1 MTYATVCVVYVSYL
15 NTSNNLQNLST
26 RIDHIE
32 SFNEIMVQSKV
43 WHTFHFTCLVLEILF
58 SLFFYM
64 TVSYRKNTRNAQEHH
79 VNKNSTFS
87 VCMKL
92 CSLLLFCGKVSI
104 LWSAAC
110 NNGVIFYSWL
120 CQHGDR
126 QSLRFEAKLVSITCK
141 QEHAENVNWPVELC
155 SPVWKSVRVR

>member
-1 MTYATVCVVYVSYL
+1 MTYATVCVLYVSYL

-26 RIDHIE
+26 RIDHIK
-32 SFNEIMVQSKV
+32 SFNEIMIQSKV
-43 WHTFHFTCLVLEILF
+43 WHAFHFTCLVLEILF

-64 TVSYRKNTRNAQEHH
+64 AVSYRKNTRNAQEHH

-104 LWSAAC
+104 L
-110 NNGVIFYSWL
+110 
-120 CQHGDR
+120 
-126 QSLRFEAKLVSITCK
+126 
-141 QEHAENVNWPVELC
+141 
-155 SPVWKSVRVR
+155 